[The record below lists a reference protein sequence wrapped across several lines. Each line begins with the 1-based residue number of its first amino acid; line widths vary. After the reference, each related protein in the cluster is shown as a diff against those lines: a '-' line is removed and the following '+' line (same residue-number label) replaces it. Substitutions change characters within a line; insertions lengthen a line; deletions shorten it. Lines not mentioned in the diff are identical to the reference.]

1 MAPKTKK
8 AALADMLENLSKS
21 DFDKFCS
28 HLLDRREEPRVRRRQ
43 VEGKN
48 FLQIADVLVSTF
60 TEAGAV
66 KVAVELLG
74 CANCG
79 QEVEELVTVIAGLD
93 SKPGTRD
100 TARPSAGATGVDTTS
115 DDQHF
120 VDKYKLQLTDRVSHM
135 DPILDRLLD
144 RGVLQREAY
153 DTIRALP
160 TSQKKMRELYCGCLK
175 AGTAS
180 KDVFYQILLENE
192 KFLIDDLNT
201 KH

>member
-8 AALADMLENLSKS
+8 AALADMLENLSES
-21 DFDKFCS
+21 NFDKFCS

-79 QEVEELVTVIAGLD
+79 QEVEELGKYYFKSYGGAGGSLV
-93 SKPGTRD
+93 
-100 TARPSAGATGVDTTS
+100 SACSLTIFFS
-115 DDQHF
+115 FLSDQHF

-144 RGVLQREAY
+144 R
-153 DTIRALP
+153 ALP

-175 AGTAS
+175 AGAAS
-180 KDVFYQILLENE
+180 KDIFYQILLENE